1 MAEEAPMSQE
11 NQQSSNTEKERIM
24 QQLHEK
30 RRLEQKNRESLRRY
44 LADKKV
50 YHYRGTEYYK
60 VKDYKNSFYVL
71 RSIVESLDT
80 TVQEVDLERTG
91 YTAKGV
97 MKGFIKWDSVRE
109 TILLSL
115 SKVRIYYKP
124 YEIEEA

>member
-1 MAEEAPMSQE
+1 MPEETDGHRDAQ
-11 NQQSSNTEKERIM
+11 KARIM
-24 QQLHEK
+24 QQLDEK
-30 RRLEQKNRESLRRY
+30 RRQEQKTKESLRRY
-44 LADKKV
+44 LANKKI
-50 YHYRGTEYYK
+50 YEYRGDEYYK
-60 VKDYKNSFYVL
+60 IKDYKNNFYVK
-71 RSIVESLDT
+71 RDVIESLDT

-91 YTAKGV
+91 YSANRL

>member
-1 MAEEAPMSQE
+1 
-11 NQQSSNTEKERIM
+11 
-24 QQLHEK
+24 
-30 RRLEQKNRESLRRY
+30 
-44 LADKKV
+44 
-50 YHYRGTEYYK
+50 
-60 VKDYKNSFYVL
+60 
-71 RSIVESLDT
+71 
-80 TVQEVDLERTG
+80 VQEVDLERTG